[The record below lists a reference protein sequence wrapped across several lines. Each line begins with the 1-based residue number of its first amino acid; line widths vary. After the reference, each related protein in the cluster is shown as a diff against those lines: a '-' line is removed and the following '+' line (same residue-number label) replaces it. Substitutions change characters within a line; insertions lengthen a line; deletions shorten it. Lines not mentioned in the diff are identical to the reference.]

1 MVLGIFWA
9 RTTEKAAIGGM
20 VTGLGLTIYYM
31 AINATSVRSA
41 LGLTGTGLWFGI
53 QPVSAGVFG
62 VFAGLAVAVLVS
74 LLSHNALLTGSNS
87 PSGASDG
94 I

>member
-1 MVLGIFWA
+1 
-9 RTTEKAAIGGM
+9 M

-31 AINATSVRSA
+31 VINATSVRSV
-41 LGLTGTGLWFGI
+41 LGLTGSGLWFGI

-74 LLSHNALLTGSNS
+74 LLSHTAPLTGSNG
-87 PSGASDG
+87 PRVASDG

>member
-1 MVLGIFWA
+1 
-9 RTTEKAAIGGM
+9 
-20 VTGLGLTIYYM
+20 LTIYYM
-31 AINATSVRSA
+31 AINAASVRSA

-62 VFAGLAVAVLVS
+62 VIAGLTVAVLVS
-74 LLSHNALLTGSNS
+74 LLSHATPLTGSNS
-87 PSGASDG
+87 PRAASDG